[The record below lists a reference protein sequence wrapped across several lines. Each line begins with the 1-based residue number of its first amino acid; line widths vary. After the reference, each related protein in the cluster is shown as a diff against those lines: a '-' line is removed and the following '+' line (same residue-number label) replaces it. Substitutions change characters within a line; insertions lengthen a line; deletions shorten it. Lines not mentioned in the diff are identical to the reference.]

1 MADNVN
7 NLPEVTEDVATPTD
21 NPIDRMIDIALEA
34 QDGKPETTT
43 EEKTGTTEVVAPA
56 NGEDSTGGNSNDK
69 SQSQPNKEGTQA
81 PQQTHGAKD
90 LTLGDGTV
98 VKGGAERR
106 FYEQRETARQQAE
119 HYKKQADT
127 TSQRVTT
134 LESELQSLRQTTES
148 LRGVDPQTLQ
158 IGAAIVTDLQ
168 RDPVGTMKKL
178 LAEVVAQGHSI
189 ESIGVGVDTLAI
201 QRMIDERLP
210 ANQQNEPTEQEI
222 LQQAQHEVNN
232 FYGSHPDARP
242 HDNVLGRMLRDNP
255 GVDLDT
261 AYFELKNAFAEKG
274 FDWSRSLEDNLK
286 ETSSPTTPQ
295 PPQQQQMP
303 NGRPMTPNVSN
314 ANEVKVA
321 HEDTDMSDIVRAAM
335 RESGLQV

>member
-1 MADNVN
+1 MADHN
-7 NLPEVTEDVATPTD
+7 NLPEVTEEKVTPSD

-43 EEKTGTTEVVAPA
+43 EETTGAEVVAPVD
-56 NGEDSTGGNSNDK
+56 NKDSTSGNGDDK
-69 SQSQPNKEGTQA
+69 SQQQPNKEGTQT

-106 FYEQRETARQQAE
+106 FYEQRETARQQAS
-119 HYKKQADT
+119 HYKEQADRAAQELQT
-127 TSQRVTT
+127 AR
-134 LESELQSLRQTTES
+134 SELQTLRQATES
-148 LRGVDPQTLQ
+148 LHGADPQTLR

-201 QRMIDERLP
+201 QRLLDERIP
-210 ANQQNEPTEQEI
+210 AQQDEPTEQEI
-222 LQQAQHEVNN
+222 LQQAQQEVNN
-232 FYGSHPDARP
+232 FYGAHPDARP
-242 HDNVLGRMLRDNP
+242 HDAVLGRMLRDNP

-274 FDWSRSLEDNLK
+274 FDWSRSLEDNLNDA
-286 ETSSPTTPQ
+286 SSQNITPQ
-295 PPQQQQMP
+295 PKPQQQLP
-303 NGRPMTPNVSN
+303 NGRPMTPNISN
-314 ANEVKVA
+314 ADEVKVA

-335 RESGLQV
+335 RESGMNV